1 MTESMARPI
10 VAAQRAIFIFSCM
23 MELVPE
29 KLMCVYV
36 LYVGPVFSY
45 ILLCIYMRRA
55 LAATETFDSFNFG
68 KVIEWT

>member
-1 MTESMARPI
+1 MKFRPEVNEMTESMARPI

-45 ILLCIYMRRA
+45 FIMYIHAQSSRGDRD
-55 LAATETFDSFNFG
+55 F
-68 KVIEWT
+68 